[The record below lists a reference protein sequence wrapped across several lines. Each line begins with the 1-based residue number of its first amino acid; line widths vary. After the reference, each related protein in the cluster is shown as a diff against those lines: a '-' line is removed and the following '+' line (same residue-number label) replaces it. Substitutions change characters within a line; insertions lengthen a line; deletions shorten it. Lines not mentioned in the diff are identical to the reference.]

1 MNVDAISPAMSP
13 TTPPPRARTH
23 EDLSKSASTIWF
35 ARRSMVC
42 RFFDFSPCGN
52 EKSSALKP
60 AFLKFHRSLPPYNF
74 LTFES
79 VMIAKD
85 FETLSLFSFA
95 GMVLILSIVR

>member
-1 MNVDAISPAMSP
+1 
-13 TTPPPRARTH
+13 
-23 EDLSKSASTIWF
+23 
-35 ARRSMVC
+35 
-42 RFFDFSPCGN
+42 
-52 EKSSALKP
+52 
-60 AFLKFHRSLPPYNF
+60 